1 MSYLPE
7 KKRNL
12 TEKQEAFL
20 NHLVE
25 TGGDFKKSAELAGY
39 SGNHYQI
46 LKALKNEVVD
56 LASDVLA
63 REAPTAAFK
72 LIEVMKS
79 DKPVPQANNKLQAAQ
94 TILDRAGVVKTDKVD
109 INHNVSGGIFILP
122 EKHTIDIEAEDAEYS
137 PLDQLMKLWITEHV
151 NEDGAAI
158 GPYIKAHTVA
168 EANRIAIQ
176 YGLLVLGEIQEL
188 EHDDQTKKRI
198 VHQD

>member
-1 MSYLPE
+1 MMYDYVRYITGGRLQLYYTYTFQFCQVLFKINTKTLKGLDKLVNDVYNNTMSYLPE

-20 NHLVE
+20 NHLVD

-79 DKPVPQANNKLQAAQ
+79 DKPVPQANNKLAAAQ
-94 TILDRAGVVKTDKVD
+94 TILDRAGVVKTDKLDV
-109 INHNVSGGIFILP
+109 NHNVSGGIFILP
-122 EKHTIDIEAEDAEYS
+122 EKHTIDIEAEDAEYIDYET
-137 PLDQLMKLWITEHV
+137 LD
-151 NEDGAAI
+151 N
-158 GPYIKAHTVA
+158 
-168 EANRIAIQ
+168 
-176 YGLLVLGEIQEL
+176 
-188 EHDDQTKKRI
+188 
-198 VHQD
+198 

>member
-1 MSYLPE
+1 MLYNNTMSYLPE

-20 NHLVE
+20 NHLVD

-46 LKALKNEVVD
+46 LKTLKNEVVD

-94 TILDRAGVVKTDKVD
+94 TILDRAGVVKTDKLDV
-109 INHNVSGGIFILP
+109 NHNVSGGIFILP
-122 EKHTIDIEAEDAEYS
+122 EKHTIDIEAEDANYEV
-137 PLDQLMKLWITEHV
+137 V
-151 NEDGAAI
+151 NND
-158 GPYIKAHTVA
+158 
-168 EANRIAIQ
+168 
-176 YGLLVLGEIQEL
+176 
-188 EHDDQTKKRI
+188 
-198 VHQD
+198 